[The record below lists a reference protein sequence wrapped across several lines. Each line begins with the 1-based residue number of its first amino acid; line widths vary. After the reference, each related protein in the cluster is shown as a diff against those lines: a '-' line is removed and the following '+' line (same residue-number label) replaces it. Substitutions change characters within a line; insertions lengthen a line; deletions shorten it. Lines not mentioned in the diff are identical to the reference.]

1 MVFVIRDKKIL
12 MEKIFYNNRF
22 FYTIP
27 GGGIEEGET
36 PEEVAIRELKEEC
49 GLEGTIAKKLTEL
62 FKSDGSTEY
71 VFEVNVPKYQS
82 PIVGF
87 DPEEPEDNQPIKDV
101 CWMKL
106 DQLSEKDR
114 AFLWS
119 YGLMEIDGFFDEIL
133 RWGDSISYPL
143 YY

>member
-27 GGGIEEGET
+27 GGGIEE
-36 PEEVAIRELKEEC
+36 
-49 GLEGTIAKKLTEL
+49 
-62 FKSDGSTEY
+62 
-71 VFEVNVPKYQS
+71 
-82 PIVGF
+82 
-87 DPEEPEDNQPIKDV
+87 DNQPIKDV
-101 CWMKL
+101 CWMEL
-106 DQLSEKDR
+106 EQLSERDR
-114 AFLWS
+114 AFMWS

-143 YY
+143 YH